1 MPVLLTAFDEDF
13 FNEPVIDSD
22 RIESPCKQ
30 KCSKKAATTTTTNA
44 SMVLLECDMNI
55 YQPVCDLANQETY
68 QNPCLLGCRKI
79 LKGKYA
85 DCLCLPKNSTV
96 SVGKNDAAA
105 LRESRCLRR
114 PMQRA

>member
-1 MPVLLTAFDEDF
+1 
-13 FNEPVIDSD
+13 
-22 RIESPCKQ
+22 
-30 KCSKKAATTTTTNA
+30 
-44 SMVLLECDMNI
+44 MNI

-96 SVGKNDAAA
+96 SVGKPCA
-105 LRESRCLRR
+105 REILAHATLRCL
-114 PMQRA
+114 QVDAKSVNVQLIW

>member
-1 MPVLLTAFDEDF
+1 
-13 FNEPVIDSD
+13 
-22 RIESPCKQ
+22 
-30 KCSKKAATTTTTNA
+30 
-44 SMVLLECDMNI
+44 MNI

-96 SVGKNDAAA
+96 SVGKFPCQSLFFSKYICTTFQVDVKNVNV
-105 LRESRCLRR
+105 RSI
-114 PMQRA
+114 

>member
-1 MPVLLTAFDEDF
+1 MTIKMIFSFHLFLFSF
-13 FNEPVIDSD
+13 
-22 RIESPCKQ
+22 
-30 KCSKKAATTTTTNA
+30 
-44 SMVLLECDMNI
+44 LECDMNI

-96 SVGKNDAAA
+96 TVGKGFQNFF
-105 LRESRCLRR
+105 CF
-114 PMQRA
+114 

>member
-1 MPVLLTAFDEDF
+1 
-13 FNEPVIDSD
+13 
-22 RIESPCKQ
+22 
-30 KCSKKAATTTTTNA
+30 
-44 SMVLLECDMNI
+44 MNI

-96 SVGKNDAAA
+96 SVGKKIRSETFTLIFNLNLGRCKERKCTINLVITLCGTFIVVFMSCCVIVPA
-105 LRESRCLRR
+105 LKCTLDSV
-114 PMQRA
+114 

>member
-1 MPVLLTAFDEDF
+1 
-13 FNEPVIDSD
+13 
-22 RIESPCKQ
+22 
-30 KCSKKAATTTTTNA
+30 
-44 SMVLLECDMNI
+44 MNI

-96 SVGKNDAAA
+96 SVGKIHRSQA
-105 LRESRCLRR
+105 E
-114 PMQRA
+114 